1 MTAEA
6 FIDIRAE
13 FPAKLRPLFQPRRYK
28 VMHGGRGGGK
38 SWAVARALLLMAADR
53 PLRILCAREVQKSMR
68 DSVHRLLK
76 DQVVSLNLTDE
87 FEILDNEIRGA
98 SGSLFLFTG
107 LQAHTVDSIKS
118 FEGCDIVWVEEAHGV
133 SKKSW
138 DTLIPTIRKP
148 DSEIWLTLNP
158 DMDTDETWRRF
169 IAAPSPDTWTCE
181 INWRDNPWFP
191 AVLEQERVKAQAL
204 DLVSYDHIWEGKPR
218 RVAEGAIYRHEIDQL
233 YTDKRVKLVP
243 YDPEL
248 PVHSIWDLGWND
260 AMTIILAQRGPRE
273 VRVIGYIE
281 DSNRTLDW
289 YVGQLE
295 RNPYRWGTDFLP
307 HDGRTR
313 NFQTG
318 KSTEELLKD
327 MGRTVHVLPQTSIE
341 EGIKAARL
349 LFPKCYFDQDKT
361 LRLVECLKRYR
372 RDINQ
377 KTNEPGAPLHDEYSH
392 GCLVG
397 ESLVITD
404 RGDLPIRDVVV
415 GDGVWTPAGFAK
427 VLNSGPTKVA
437 TELIEITTADGGV
450 LIATPEHKIF
460 TTRGVITA
468 DALRYDDCVYNHRS
482 YPCLS
487 SQSTES
493 MGYRDA
499 LIEIFKANGTGTGQP
514 EAFMP
519 VKSAADS
526 AYCTSRY
533 TQPFMAN
540 QQDVGASVQLTEI
553 ARISTLITGFTSGL
567 NAAVNIL
574 FKSLQA
580 CVSTGS
586 VRATTKQINAR
597 KEAYTCTALYGC
609 TTTAASLTGFMSTTK
624 TETRPTTPLKTWNYW
639 MRQRIQNITEKIT
652 RGLAASETKGK
663 SRKPVSLPSNG
674 MQVKKAESGIPSMAS
689 SHGKTANGM
698 PLIASSA
705 GKNFPRHIQ
714 REPSSATPIA
724 ELRRYAPNSET
735 LVYDLT
741 VEKHHCY
748 FANGVLVS
756 NCDAFRYLGQ
766 AVDLMTSTV
775 SDSVTAFKNR
785 KRSWR

>member
-1 MTAEA
+1 M
-6 FIDIRAE
+6 DIE
-13 FPAKLRPLFQPRRYK
+13 FPKKLSHLFASKRYK
-28 VMHGGRGGGK
+28 VMHGGRGGSK
-38 SWAVARALLLMAADR
+38 SWGVARALIITAAQQ
-53 PLRILCAREVQKSMR
+53 PLRILCAREVQKSMK
-68 DSVHRLLK
+68 DSVHRLIK
-76 DQVVSLNLTDE
+76 DQIEAMGYSHF
-87 FEILDNEIRGA
+87 FEVLDTEIRGIN
-98 SGSLFLFTG
+98 GSLFLFAG
-107 LQAHTVDSIKS
+107 LQSHTVDSIKS
-118 FEGCDIVWVEEAHGV
+118 FEGVDRVWCEEAHAI

-138 DTLIPTIRKP
+138 DTLTPTIRKP
-148 DSEIWLTLNP
+148 GSEIWMTLNP
-158 DMDTDETWRRF
+158 DMDTDETYQRF
-169 IAAPSPDTWTCE
+169 IATPSDDTWVCQ
-181 INWRDNPWFP
+181 INFRDNPWFP
-191 AVLEQERVKAQAL
+191 QVLEDERQKAERTML
-204 DLVSYDHIWEGKPR
+204 KDDYEHIWEGKPR
-218 RVAEGAIYRHEIDQL
+218 RVAEGAIYRHEIEALFADN
-233 YTDKRVKLVP
+233 RVCDVP
-243 YDPEL
+243 YDPIM
-248 PVHSIWDLGWND
+248 PVHTVWDLGWND
-260 AMTIILAQRGPRE
+260 AMTIIMLQVSPVGI
-273 VRVIGYIE
+273 RVLDYIE
-281 DSNRTLDW
+281 DSNRTYAW
-289 YVGQLE
+289 YVTELE
-295 RNPYRWGTDFLP
+295 KRPYRWGSDYLP
-307 HDGRTR
+307 HDGAAC
-313 NFQTG
+313 NPQTG
-318 KSTEELLKD
+318 ISSIQTLKNL
-327 MGRTVHVLPQTSIE
+327 GRNVADPLPAIDVE
-341 EGIKAARL
+341 EGIKQARMV
-349 LFPKCYFDQDKT
+349 FPRCYFDKLKT
-361 LRLVECLKRYR
+361 ARLVECLKRYR

-377 KTNEPGAPLHDEYSH
+377 RTNEARAPLHDEYSH

-415 GDGVWTPAGFAK
+415 GDSVWTPAGFAK

-460 TTRGVITA
+460 TTRGVVTA
-468 DALRYDDCVYNHRS
+468 DALRHNDCVYNHRS

-487 SQSTES
+487 SQSTEL

-499 LIEIFKANGTGTGQP
+499 VIESFKANGTGTGQP

-519 VKSAADS
+519 VKSADDS

-540 QQDVGASVQLTEI
+540 QQDVGASVQRTEI
-553 ARISTLITGFTSGL
+553 ARISALITGFTSGL
-567 NAAVNIL
+567 NAAANIL

-597 KEAYTCTALYGC
+597 MEAYTCTALYGC
-609 TTTAASLTGFMSTTK
+609 TATAASLTGFMSTTK

-674 MQVKKAESGIPSMAS
+674 MQVKKAESGIPSMAP
-689 SHGKTANGM
+689 SHGKTANGIQ
-698 PLIASSA
+698 LIASSA
-705 GKNFPRHIQ
+705 GKNFPRHTQ

-724 ELRRYAPNSET
+724 ELRRYAPDSET

-756 NCDAFRYLGQ
+756 NCDAFRYMGM
-766 AVDLMTSTV
+766 AVPLMSN
-775 SDSVTAFKNR
+775 SVVHVQEFANR
-785 KRSWR
+785 TRESWR